1 MNYALHATHLA
12 VRMPVRSRMSEKQVN
27 TDRKRNM

>member
-1 MNYALHATHLA
+1 MNYALYATHLA
-12 VRMPVRSRMSEKQVN
+12 VRMPVRSGMSEKQVN

>member
-12 VRMPVRSRMSEKQVN
+12 VRMLVRSGMSEKQVN